1 VAAGVLEKRQQLTI
15 GHVYEPLKLCLQDL
29 CRVCICAQVQA
40 QRRWSQRCDCR
51 RFFLQEACTGRM
63 LTVAY
68 AANVTSTVH
77 YVVPS
82 SGST

>member
-51 RFFLQEACTGRM
+51 RFFLQETYKGRV
-63 LTVAY
+63 LTFADEKSGK
-68 AANVTSTVH
+68 STVH